1 MQQLSWSSP
10 ALVAPDRLWLARQ
23 GKNREVLMTKDIR
36 IFFVGDSFVNG
47 TGMKKR
53 LDWLDDC
60 YRLNPLK
67 SSPENRPRLRNWKK
81 SLPR

>member
-10 ALVAPDRLWLARQ
+10 ALVALVRLWLARQ

-47 TGMKKR
+47 TGDEEALGWAGRLGAFLSPLQKR
-53 LDWLDDC
+53 
-60 YRLNPLK
+60 R
-67 SSPENRPRLRNWKK
+67 RRG
-81 SLPR
+81 LPV

>member
-1 MQQLSWSSP
+1 
-10 ALVAPDRLWLARQ
+10 
-23 GKNREVLMTKDIR
+23 MTKDIR

-47 TGMKKR
+47 TGTKKR

-67 SSPENRPRLRNWKK
+67 SSPENRP
-81 SLPR
+81 SF